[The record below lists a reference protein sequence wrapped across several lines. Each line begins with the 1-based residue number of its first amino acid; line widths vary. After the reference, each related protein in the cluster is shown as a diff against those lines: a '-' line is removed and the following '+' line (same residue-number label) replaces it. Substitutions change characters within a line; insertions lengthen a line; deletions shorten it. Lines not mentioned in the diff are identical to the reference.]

1 MYCFR
6 NIVAARE
13 TCVAETKFSARK
25 QFFFCLRN
33 MFPSFHLKTMLTR
46 FQCYSLKMFPSNE
59 ESTTMADQEVE
70 EEESQA
76 GHRKGLKQ
84 KSLKTSS
91 KVSLLY

>member
-1 MYCFR
+1 
-6 NIVAARE
+6 
-13 TCVAETKFSARK
+13 
-25 QFFFCLRN
+25 
-33 MFPSFHLKTMLTR
+33 
-46 FQCYSLKMFPSNE
+46 
-59 ESTTMADQEVE
+59 MADQEVE